1 MTTINIDGQDY
12 EVQKGDNL
20 LSACLSHG
28 LDLPYFCWHPAM
40 DSVGACRQCAVVRY
54 QDEEDQQGR
63 LTMACMTPVADGDR
77 ISIRAQHAVDFRATV
92 IEWLME
98 NHPHDCP
105 VCEEGG
111 ECHLQDMTVMTGH
124 ATRRYRGLKRTFENQ
139 YLGPHI
145 NHEMNRCITC
155 YRCVRFYQDHAGG
168 TDLAA
173 FGSRGR
179 MYFGR
184 AEPGVLESEFSGN
197 LVEVCPTGV
206 FTDKPFSETY
216 TRKWDL
222 QSAPAVCTGCSVGC
236 NLQAS
241 ERYGQ
246 LKRIQ
251 NRYHAELNRYF
262 ICDRGRFGMGYVNS
276 PSRIRHTG
284 ERIGDSLFRQVNP
297 DTAIAQVADMLRTG
311 SVIGIGSPRTSLEDN
326 AALRMLV
333 GADNFSPGLDSRE
346 SACLDAAARTGLNSP
361 SLASMETADAV
372 LILGEDLLNTAP
384 RVALALRQA
393 TRNVSFDMA
402 RDAGIPDWQ
411 DAGVRGHAQDAV
423 NPVYSATLLP
433 TRLDDIA
440 TDTHHGSPSDLERVA
455 EAIALALE
463 GMGTGAPDGFQD
475 SVIDALRAAK
485 QPLIVTGTT
494 CASPALINA
503 AARITRALADG
514 ERAPN
519 LAITANEANSVG
531 VHRLGGL
538 NLEQVLDA
546 AARGEVKTLVIAAN
560 DLFRRAS
567 KERVERAISAVDHV
581 IVLDSLDNATANK
594 ADLVFPAATAF
605 ESTGTLVNYEG
616 RAQLGYQVFQ
626 PKDDIRPIW
635 RWITTIAETMGR
647 HECAWQSVD
656 EVRNQLAIVEGFEQL
671 HELSERTTKTG
682 RPIPRQS
689 HRYSGRTAMYADQ
702 TMHEPKAAEDSDT
715 PFAYSMEGAGLDEGP
730 TAMPYTWSPGWN
742 SNQSVF
748 KFQHEVGGEL
758 RGGHPGTLLAPV
770 GTPVATLAATPA
782 SATLASTRLASREM
796 PSPGE
801 FILLPLPS
809 LFGSEELSA
818 QAEPIQARM
827 PHPYVVL
834 HPNDAN
840 TLGVVAGEGVRF
852 GDHTLQVQT
861 DPNLQP
867 GNAAVS
873 VGLPNAPSRLPDNP
887 TALVRDPDFMPPPT
901 IIARG

>member
-12 EVQKGDNL
+12 EVHEGDNL

-40 DSVGACRQCAVVRY
+40 DSVGACRQCAVVKYR
-54 QDEEDQQGR
+54 DEEDQQGS
-63 LTMACMTPVADGDR
+63 LTMACMTPAKDGDR
-77 ISIRAQHAVDFRATV
+77 IAISAPNAVDFRASV

-155 YRCVRFYQDHAGG
+155 YRCVRFYQDYAGG

-173 FGSRGR
+173 FGSRSR

-197 LVEVCPTGV
+197 LIEVCPTGV

-222 QSAPAVCTGCSVGC
+222 QSAPVVCTGCSVGC
-236 NLQAS
+236 NLHAS

-246 LKRIQ
+246 LKRIH
-251 NRYHAELNRYF
+251 NRYHPELNRYF

-276 PSRIRHTG
+276 ASRIRHTG
-284 ERIGDSLFRQVNP
+284 ERIGESLFRQIEP
-297 DTAIAQVADMLRTG
+297 QTAITQVAGMLANG
-311 SVIGIGSPRTSLEDN
+311 SVIGIGSPRASLEDN

-333 GADNFSPGLDSRE
+333 GADNFSPGLDTRE
-346 SACLDAAARTGLNSP
+346 AACLDAAVATGLNSP
-361 SLASMETADAV
+361 SLATMESADVV

-393 TRNVSFDMA
+393 TRNVSYDMA
-402 RDAGIPDWQ
+402 QDAGIPLWQ

-423 NPVYSATLLP
+423 NSVYSATMLP

-440 TDTHHGSPSDLERVA
+440 TDTCYASPDDLVRTA
-455 EAIALALE
+455 TAIASALE
-463 GMGTGAPDGFQD
+463 GIGGGTSDPFQAN
-475 SVIDALRAAK
+475 VIDALRGAK
-485 QPLIVTGTT
+485 QPLIVTGMT
-494 CASPALINA
+494 CASPELINA
-503 AARITRALADG
+503 AARITRALDDG
-514 ERAPN
+514 DRTPN
-519 LAITANEANSVG
+519 LAITANEANSFG

-538 NLEQVLDA
+538 NLEQVLDT

-567 KERVERAISAVDHV
+567 KEQVTKAISAVDHI
-581 IVLDSLDNATANK
+581 IVLDSLDNATADR
-594 ADLVFPAATAF
+594 ADLVLPAATVI
-605 ESTGTLVNYEG
+605 ESSGTLVNYEG
-616 RAQLGYQVFQ
+616 RAQLSYQVFQ
-626 PKDDIRPIW
+626 PVDDIRPIW
-635 RWITTIAETMGR
+635 QWITAVAETIGR
-647 HECAWQSVD
+647 NECVWQTANDVRKDLAKVD
-656 EVRNQLAIVEGFEQL
+656 GFGQLL
-671 HELSERTTKTG
+671 ELDGETTRTG

-689 HRYSGRTAMYADQ
+689 HRYSGRTAMYANE
-702 TMHEPKAAEDSDT
+702 TMHEPKAAEDIDS
-715 PFAYSMEGAGLDEGP
+715 PFAYSMEGAGVDEGP
-730 TAMPYTWSPGWN
+730 AAMPYTWSPGWN

-748 KFQHEVGGEL
+748 KFQHEVGGAL

-770 GTPVATLAATPA
+770 ATLAATPA
-782 SATLASTRLASREM
+782 SASFASAPLAS
-796 PSPGE
+796 
-801 FILLPLPS
+801 
-809 LFGSEELSA
+809 
-818 QAEPIQARM
+818 
-827 PHPYVVL
+827 
-834 HPNDAN
+834 
-840 TLGVVAGEGVRF
+840 
-852 GDHTLQVQT
+852 
-861 DPNLQP
+861 
-867 GNAAVS
+867 
-873 VGLPNAPSRLPDNP
+873 
-887 TALVRDPDFMPPPT
+887 
-901 IIARG
+901 